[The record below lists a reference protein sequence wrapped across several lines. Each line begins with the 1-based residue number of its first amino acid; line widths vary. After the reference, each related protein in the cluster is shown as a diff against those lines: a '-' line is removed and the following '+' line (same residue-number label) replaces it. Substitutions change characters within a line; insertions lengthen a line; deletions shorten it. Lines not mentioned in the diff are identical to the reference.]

1 MIKSPVSVL
10 VRGPVE
16 TGCTVIA
23 RYVPFAPETHSAV
36 SIPGALTKAV
46 VMGCGGVSH
55 WFRAS
60 DMVPAAA
67 LLPVGKY
74 PWPEERAKY
83 GVTPNMPIVDHVN
96 AAENFLRDR
105 GVKPGMGLL
114 DIYST
119 INAGRPGLYDR
130 SDANNG
136 GAPGTVADKV
146 ATQMVGHRARANAIL
161 GDNADS
167 GAQAPPPVSASP
179 NPSPTTSAASAP
191 SGMPSQEPDAGTPD
205 LPSIGS
211 AISKATPQAPQPE
224 IDTPMPSG
232 LPVAQRLAAI
242 MQRLQVAQNGS

>member
-1 MIKSPVSVL
+1 MASSELISAVKASASRLGVSPSDIL
-10 VRGPVE
+10 TAMSYE
-16 TGCTVIA
+16 TGGKLD
-23 RYVPFAPETHSAV
+23 PN
-36 SIPGALTKAV
+36 LW
-46 VMGCGGVSH
+46 GGKNNNYLGLIQ
-55 WFRAS
+55 F
-60 DMVPAAA
+60 
-67 LLPVGKY
+67 G
-74 PWPEERAKY
+74 PEERAKY